1 MPSFL
6 IQKPCTWHA
15 APLRCFQVAEKSIS
29 TTVARRMRHHPGRL
43 FTYAD
48 FGDLP
53 ASGVATA
60 LSRLRARGDIRRARK
75 GVYYVPRHT
84 ILGEV
89 PADPVAVGHVASR
102 GRSHLAGL
110 SAANALGLT
119 TQVPA
124 LVELAVESKR
134 PTASRGVAFKTRMGT
149 NRRGLEPHEAAL
161 LEVVR
166 DIKHVSDLSP
176 LETVRTLRSLLTED
190 SARTRILRAASGE
203 PPRVRAMIGAL
214 AETAGAE
221 EGELLHLR
229 KSLNPMTRY
238 DFGPLAVLSTA
249 RSWGAR

>member
-1 MPSFL
+1 M
-6 IQKPCTWHA
+6 
-15 APLRCFQVAEKSIS
+15 AEKSTS
-29 TTVARRMRHHPGRL
+29 TTVSRRMKRHPGRL

-48 FGDLP
+48 FDDLP
-53 ASGVATA
+53 TSAVATA
-60 LSRLRARGDIRRARK
+60 LSRLRARGDVRRARK
-75 GVYYVPRHT
+75 GVYYVPRRT
-84 ILGEV
+84 VLGEV
-89 PADPVAVGHVASR
+89 PADPVAVGAVVSHGR
-102 GRSHLAGL
+102 GHLAGL

-124 LVELAVESKR
+124 LVELAVENKR

-161 LEVVR
+161 LEVAR
-166 DIKHVSDLSP
+166 DIKHVTDLSP
-176 LETVRTLRSLLTED
+176 LETVRTLRLLLTED

-214 AETAGAE
+214 AEMAGAE

-229 KSLNPMTRY
+229 KSLNPLTRY
-238 DFGPLAVLSTA
+238 DFGPLAVLPAA